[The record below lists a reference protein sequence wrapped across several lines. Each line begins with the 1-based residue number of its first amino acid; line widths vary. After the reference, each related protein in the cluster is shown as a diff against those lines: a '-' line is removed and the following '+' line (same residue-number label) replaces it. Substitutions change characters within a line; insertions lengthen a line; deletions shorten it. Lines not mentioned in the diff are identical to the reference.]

1 MYEFDIRVP
10 LLVRGPGVLA
20 GSKIVHPVAAV
31 DFAPSL
37 IDLMNPV
44 GFHEIEKH
52 FDGQSFVP
60 LVSMEKSF
68 GKPNIVW
75 RENIL
80 IEYHGEGR
88 ISNKGC
94 PDLGPGVSVSLNN
107 LNQRSIIGSGS
118 PKFWNW
124 ALG

>member
-10 LLVRGPGVLA
+10 LLVRGPEIA
-20 GSKIVHPVAAV
+20 PGSKILHPVAAV

-37 IDLMNPV
+37 IDLMNPMR
-44 GFHEIEKH
+44 FQEIEKT

-60 LVSMEKSF
+60 LVNALGNLEK
-68 GKPNIVW
+68 PDIVW

-88 ISNKGC
+88 VSNKGC
-94 PDLGPGVSVSLNN
+94 PDLGPGVSVSL
-107 LNQRSIIGSGS
+107 RFFAKFAS
-118 PKFWNW
+118 PLDTDSTF
-124 ALG
+124 